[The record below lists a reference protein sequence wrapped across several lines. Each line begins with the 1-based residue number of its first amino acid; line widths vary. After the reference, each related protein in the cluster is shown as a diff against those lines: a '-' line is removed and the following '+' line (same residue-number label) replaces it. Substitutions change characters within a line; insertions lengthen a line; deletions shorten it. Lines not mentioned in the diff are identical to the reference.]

1 LCFDPPVY
9 FIIVV
14 CTYCTAGTFLPTE
27 QVHYLRPAYGLHDL
41 DMWKEGLCG
50 MNSNVV
56 AACSLSAPV
65 VSPYE
70 AIAIQRDLHN
80 R

>member
-1 LCFDPPVY
+1 MFTLLLLCVL
-9 FIIVV
+9 IVRR
-14 CTYCTAGTFLPTE
+14 AQFLPTE